1 MRTVSIV
8 FPYEVPGSINAQGI
22 PNSIAAFGVCVLMHV
37 YKNHM
42 IKVKAGIAIL
52 QTNYFSAIQCI
63 QCEHLGISL
72 QHLQSGH
79 NHVVDQWG

>member
-1 MRTVSIV
+1 MKYQIQTLYNKCTRNTEH
-8 FPYEVPGSINAQGI
+8 YC
-22 PNSIAAFGVCVLMHV
+22 VCVLMRV

-52 QTNYFSAIQCI
+52 QTNYFSAIHCI
-63 QCEHLGISL
+63 PYEYLGISL

-79 NHVVDQWG
+79 NHLFDQWG

>member
-1 MRTVSIV
+1 M

-63 QCEHLGISL
+63 QCGIPWHFTPASSEWS
-72 QHLQSGH
+72 QPCG
-79 NHVVDQWG
+79 